1 VTLQERFAPELL
13 IAAACDEAGSD
24 DFGDASGYEGWRLGL
39 DRLTD
44 GLVNEARLSAIGVEI
59 AHLDI
64 MRALR
69 NRLGVIAWR
78 KQHPEIASE
87 PITAPI
93 FIVGQPRTGTTI
105 LYDLLA
111 QDPDLRAPLTW
122 EVDAPCPV
130 PQPETYHD
138 DPRIAQTQASI
149 ELSEQIIPGFLAFHP
164 MGALVGQ
171 ECVRITASEF
181 ISMIY
186 SVQYRLPSYYRW
198 LLYEADHGGAY
209 RFHRIFLQHLQ
220 SGVSGQW
227 LLKSPAHLWQLDALL
242 AEYPDALIVQAHR
255 DPLNVISSIAALTH
269 HLRRMGSDESSIA
282 ECATQSYEEIVVG
295 LDRAMALRDRGAV
308 AAGRVIDVQYTE
320 FMNDPWTTIKDIYQK
335 LGRELRP
342 DAAQR
347 MRDFLAAHP
356 GDGGRGRYTWS
367 DTGLDASEVRER
379 VSAYQ
384 DRYRVPTEQLR

>member
-1 VTLQERFAPELL
+1 MTLQERFAPERLV
-13 IAAACDEAGSD
+13 ATACEEAGSD
-24 DFGDASGYEGWRLGL
+24 DFGDDGWQPGL
-39 DRLTD
+39 ARLTD

-59 AHLDI
+59 AYLDL
-64 MRALR
+64 MRALK

-78 KQHPEIASE
+78 KEHPEIARE
-87 PITAPI
+87 PVIAPI
-93 FIVGQPRTGTTI
+93 VIVGQPRTGTTI

-130 PQPETYHD
+130 PQPETYHN

-181 ISMIY
+181 TSMIF

-198 LLYEADHGGAY
+198 LLYEADHAGAY

-227 LLKSPAHLWQLDALL
+227 LLKSPAHLWHLDALL
-242 AEYPDALIVQAHR
+242 TEYPDALIVQTHR

-269 HLRRMGSDESSIA
+269 HLRRMGTDDSNIA
-282 ECATQSYEEIVVG
+282 ECAAQSYEEVVVG
-295 LDRAMALRDRGAV
+295 LGREMALRDSGAV
-308 AAGRVIDVQYTE
+308 PADRVIDVLFTD
-320 FMNDPWTTIKDIYQK
+320 FVNDPLTTITDIYQK

-342 DAAQR
+342 DTAQK
-347 MRDFLAAHP
+347 MRYFLAAHP
-356 GDGGRGRYTWS
+356 GDGGGGRYTWS
-367 DTGLDASEVRER
+367 DTGLDAAEVRDR

-384 DRYRVPTEQLR
+384 DRYGVPTEHLR

>member
-1 VTLQERFAPELL
+1 MTLQERFVPQRLVAT
-13 IAAACDEAGSD
+13 ACEEARSD
-24 DFGDASGYEGWRLGL
+24 DFGEDSWQPGL
-39 DRLTD
+39 QRLTD
-44 GLVNEARLSAIGVEI
+44 GLINEARLSAIGVEI
-59 AHLDI
+59 AYLDI
-64 MRALR
+64 MRALK
-69 NRLGVIAWR
+69 NRLGVIDWR
-78 KQHPEIASE
+78 KKHPEVSRK

-130 PQPETYHD
+130 PQPETYHT
-138 DPRIAQTQASI
+138 DPRIAQTQAGI

-171 ECVRITASEF
+171 ECVRITAGEF
-181 ISMIY
+181 VSMIF

-198 LLYEADHGGAY
+198 LLYEADHAGAY

-220 SGVSGQW
+220 SGLPGQW
-227 LLKSPAHLWQLDALL
+227 LLKSPAHLWHLDALL
-242 AEYPDALIVQAHR
+242 AEYPDALIVQTHR

-269 HLRRMGSDESSIA
+269 HLRRMASDESNIA
-282 ECATQSYEEIVVG
+282 ECAAQSYEEIVVG
-295 LDRAMALRDRGAV
+295 LEREMTMRDSGAV
-308 AAGRVIDVQYTE
+308 PAGRVIDVLFTD
-320 FMNDPWTTIKDIYQK
+320 FMNDPGTTIKDIYRR

-342 DAAQR
+342 DTAQR

-356 GDGGRGRYTWS
+356 GDGGGSRYRWS
-367 DTGLDASEVRER
+367 DTGLDAADVRGR

-384 DRYRVPTEQLR
+384 DRYGVPTEQLR

>member
-13 IAAACDEAGSD
+13 IVAACDEAGSD

-295 LDRAMALRDRGAV
+295 LDRAMALRDSGAV
-308 AAGRVIDVQYTE
+308 PAGRVIDVQYTE

>member
-1 VTLQERFAPELL
+1 MTPQERFAPERLV
-13 IAAACDEAGSD
+13 ATACEEAGSD
-24 DFGDASGYEGWRLGL
+24 DFGDDGWQPGL

-59 AHLDI
+59 AYLDL
-64 MRALR
+64 MRALK

-78 KQHPEIASE
+78 KEHPEIARE
-87 PITAPI
+87 PVIAPI
-93 FIVGQPRTGTTI
+93 VIVGQPRTGTTI

-130 PQPETYHD
+130 PQPETYHN

-181 ISMIY
+181 TSMIF

-198 LLYEADHGGAY
+198 LLYEADHAGAY

-227 LLKSPAHLWQLDALL
+227 LLKSPAHLWHLDALL
-242 AEYPDALIVQAHR
+242 TEYPDALIVQTHR

-269 HLRRMGSDESSIA
+269 HLRRMGTDDSNIA
-282 ECATQSYEEIVVG
+282 ECAAQSYEEVVVG
-295 LDRAMALRDRGAV
+295 LGREMALRDSGAV
-308 AAGRVIDVQYTE
+308 PADRVIDVLFTD
-320 FMNDPWTTIKDIYQK
+320 FVNDPLTTITDIYQK

-342 DAAQR
+342 DTAQK
-347 MRDFLAAHP
+347 MRYFLAAHP
-356 GDGGRGRYTWS
+356 GDGGGGRYTWS
-367 DTGLDASEVRER
+367 DTGLDAAEVRDR
-379 VSAYQ
+379 VNAYQ
-384 DRYRVPTEQLR
+384 DRYGVPTEHLR